1 MTLVYSSS
9 PSSSFQ
15 HFNIERAMTVNVDT
29 QSLIASMRDVV
40 GQAYLL
46 TDQAKKQPYTKGFRF
61 GAGEALAVV
70 RPGTLVEIWR
80 VLKLCVES
88 DVAVIMQAA
97 NTGLTGGSTP
107 DGKDY
112 DRPLVII
119 STMRIDDIQ
128 LVDNGKQI
136 VGLAGSTLFGL
147 EETLAPYGREPHS
160 VIGSSCIGASIVGGI
175 CNNSGG
181 ALVKRGPAYTELA
194 LFAQI
199 DANGNLSLINNLGI
213 NLGSE
218 PEEILSNL
226 ENKRYN
232 ETDVQHPDARA
243 SDNEYDE
250 RVRDVDSDTP
260 SRFNND
266 GRRLHD
272 ASGCAGK
279 LAVFAVRLD
288 TFPIPEKKQVFY
300 VGSNDAAVFTKVRR
314 DILSTFKNLP
324 DSGEYLHRDC
334 YDVSKKYGKDM
345 FIVISKLGAKFIPKL
360 FAFKR
365 KFDAFTDG
373 LGFLPNKMSDRV
385 MQYMSYLF
393 PNHLPKR
400 MEEYR
405 DKYQH
410 HWILEMSNEGVD
422 EAKAY
427 LDAFFK
433 TNEGGYFECTEEEAD
448 KAILHRFVAGGA
460 IGRYH
465 VMHSKEVGAMMTIDV
480 ALRRND
486 PDWFEVL
493 PKEIDDQIDT
503 KLYYGHLF
511 CHVMHQNYVLKK
523 GADAKQLKGK
533 ILETFDARSAE
544 YPAEH
549 NVGHEYFAKDAL
561 KNFYRELDPT
571 NSFNPGIGKTTK
583 LKNWAEHD
591 GGCCGGHH

>member
-1 MTLVYSSS
+1 
-9 PSSSFQ
+9 
-15 HFNIERAMTVNVDT
+15 MTVNVDT

-46 TDQAKKQPYTKGFRF
+46 TDKAKKQPYTKGFRF

-80 VLKLCVES
+80 VLKLCVEA

-128 LVDNGKQI
+128 LVDDGKQI

-199 DANGNLSLINNLGI
+199 DANGNLSLVNNLGI

-218 PEEILSNL
+218 PEEILNNL
-226 ENKRYN
+226 ENKRYK
-232 ETDVQHPDARA
+232 EADVQHPDARA

-266 GRRLHD
+266 GRRLHE

-300 VGSNDAAVFTKVRR
+300 VGSNDAAVFTQVRR

-365 KFDAFTDG
+365 KFDAFTDK

-385 MQYMSYLF
+385 MQYMSYVF

-410 HWILEMSNEGVD
+410 HWILEMSNDGVD

-433 TNEGGYFECTEEEAD
+433 TNEGSYFECTEEEAD

-465 VMHSKEVGAMMTIDV
+465 VMHSKDVGAMMTIDV

-523 GADAKQLKGK
+523 GADAKMLKGK

-591 GGCCGGHH
+591 GSCCGGHH

>member
-1 MTLVYSSS
+1 
-9 PSSSFQ
+9 
-15 HFNIERAMTVNVDT
+15 MTVNVDT

-46 TDQAKKQPYTKGFRF
+46 TDKAKKQPYTKGFRF
-61 GAGEALAVV
+61 GAGKALAVV

-80 VLKLCVES
+80 VLKLCVEA

-199 DANGNLSLINNLGI
+199 DANGNLSLVNNLGI

-218 PEEILSNL
+218 PEEILNNL
-226 ENKRYN
+226 ENKRYK
-232 ETDVQHPDARA
+232 EADVQHPDARA

-266 GRRLHD
+266 GRRLHE

-300 VGSNDAAVFTKVRR
+300 VGSNDAAVFTQVRR

-365 KFDAFTDG
+365 KFDAFTDK

-385 MQYMSYLF
+385 MQYMSYVF
-393 PNHLPKR
+393 PNHLPTR

-410 HWILEMSNEGVD
+410 HWILEMSNDGVD

-433 TNEGGYFECTEEEAD
+433 TNEGSYFECTEEEAD

-465 VMHSKEVGAMMTIDV
+465 VMHSKDVGAMMTIDV

-523 GADAKQLKGK
+523 GADAKLLKGK

-591 GGCCGGHH
+591 GSCCGGHH

>member
-1 MTLVYSSS
+1 
-9 PSSSFQ
+9 
-15 HFNIERAMTVNVDT
+15 MTVNVDT

-46 TDQAKKQPYTKGFRF
+46 TDKAKKQPYTKGFRF

-80 VLKLCVES
+80 VLKLCVEA

-199 DANGNLSLINNLGI
+199 DANGNLSLVNNLGI

-218 PEEILSNL
+218 PEEILNNL
-226 ENKRYN
+226 ENKRYK
-232 ETDVQHPDARA
+232 EADVQHPDARA
-243 SDNEYDE
+243 SDNEYDA

-266 GRRLHD
+266 GRRLHE

-300 VGSNDAAVFTKVRR
+300 VGSNDAAVFTQVRR

-365 KFDAFTDG
+365 KFDAFTDK

-385 MQYMSYLF
+385 MQYMSYVF

-410 HWILEMSNEGVD
+410 HWILEMSNDGVD

-433 TNEGGYFECTEEEAD
+433 TNEGSYFECTEEEAD

-465 VMHSKEVGAMMTIDV
+465 VMHSKDVGAMMTIDV

-523 GADAKQLKGK
+523 GADAKLLKGK

-591 GGCCGGHH
+591 GSCCGGHH

>member
-1 MTLVYSSS
+1 MSGQT
-9 PSSSFQ
+9 
-15 HFNIERAMTVNVDT
+15 DT
-29 QSLIASMRDVV
+29 QSLISSLGDVV
-40 GQAYLL
+40 GQAHLL
-46 TDQAKKQPYTKGFRF
+46 TDKEKKQPYCKGFRF
-61 GAGEALAVV
+61 GSGEALAVV
-70 RPGTLVEIWR
+70 RPATLVEIWR
-80 VLKLCVES
+80 VLTLCVEA

-128 LVDNGKQI
+128 LIDEGKQI

-147 EETLAPYGREPHS
+147 EEKLAPYGREPHS

-181 ALVKRGPAYTELA
+181 ALVKRGPAYTEMS

-199 DANGNLSLINNLGI
+199 DESGKLSLVNNLGI
-213 NLGSE
+213 HLGDS
-218 PEEILSNL
+218 PEEILTNL
-226 ENKRYN
+226 QQQNYAAD
-232 ETDVQHPDARA
+232 DVAFPELRA

-260 SRFNND
+260 SRFNTD
-266 GRRLHD
+266 GRRLHE

-288 TFPIPEKKQVFY
+288 TFPIPDKKQVFY
-300 VGSNDAAVFTKVRR
+300 VGSNDAAMFTQIRR

-365 KFDAFTDG
+365 KFDAFTDK
-373 LGFLPNKMSDRV
+373 LGFLPNKMSDRT
-385 MQYMSYLF
+385 MQYLSYLF
-393 PNHLPKR
+393 PGHLPAR
-400 MEEYR
+400 MEVYR

-410 HWILEMSNEGVD
+410 HWILEMSNDGVD
-422 EAKAY
+422 EARAY
-427 LDAFFK
+427 LDNFFK
-433 TNEGGYFECTEEEAD
+433 THEGSYFECTEDEAD

-465 VMHSKEVGAMMTIDV
+465 IMNSKNVGAMMTIDV

-486 PDWFEVL
+486 PDWFEEL
-493 PKEIDDQIDT
+493 PAEIDEQVDT

-523 GADAKQLKGK
+523 GADAKVLKNK
-533 ILETFDARSAE
+533 ILQTFDARNAE

-561 KNFYRELDPT
+561 KSFYRKLDPT

-583 LKNWAEHD
+583 LKNWAEHND
-591 GGCCGGHH
+591 SCCGGHD

>member
-1 MTLVYSSS
+1 
-9 PSSSFQ
+9 
-15 HFNIERAMTVNVDT
+15 MTVNVDT
-29 QSLIASMRDVV
+29 QSLITSMRDVV

-46 TDQAKKQPYTKGFRF
+46 TDKAKKQPYTKGFRF

-80 VLKLCVES
+80 VLKLCVEA

-128 LVDNGKQI
+128 LVDSGKQI

-199 DANGNLSLINNLGI
+199 DANGNLSLVNNLGI

-226 ENKRYN
+226 ENKRY
-232 ETDVQHPDARA
+232 EDTDVMHPDARA

-345 FIVISKLGAKFIPKL
+345 FIVISKLGAKFIPRL

-365 KFDAFTDG
+365 KFDAFTDK

-385 MQYMSYLF
+385 MQYMSYVF

-410 HWILEMSNEGVD
+410 HWILEMSNDGVD

-427 LDAFFK
+427 LDEFFK

-549 NVGHEYFAKDAL
+549 NVGHEYFAKGAL

-583 LKNWAEHD
+583 LKNWAEHG
-591 GGCCGGHH
+591 GGCCNGH

>member
-1 MTLVYSSS
+1 
-9 PSSSFQ
+9 
-15 HFNIERAMTVNVDT
+15 MTVNVDT

-46 TDQAKKQPYTKGFRF
+46 TDKAKKQPYTKGFRF

-80 VLKLCVES
+80 VLKLCVEA

-199 DANGNLSLINNLGI
+199 DANGNLSLVNNLGI

-218 PEEILSNL
+218 PEEILNSL
-226 ENKRYN
+226 ENKRYK
-232 ETDVQHPDARA
+232 EADVQHPDARA

-266 GRRLHD
+266 GRRLHE

-365 KFDAFTDG
+365 KFDAFTDK

-385 MQYMSYLF
+385 MQYMSYVF
-393 PNHLPKR
+393 PNHLPTR

-410 HWILEMSNEGVD
+410 HWILEMSNDGVD

-433 TNEGGYFECTEEEAD
+433 TNEGSYFECTEEEAD

-465 VMHSKEVGAMMTIDV
+465 VMHSKDVGAMMTIDV

-523 GADAKQLKGK
+523 GADAKLLKGK

-591 GGCCGGHH
+591 GSCCGGHH

>member
-1 MTLVYSSS
+1 MTG
-9 PSSSFQ
+9 Q
-15 HFNIERAMTVNVDT
+15 VDT
-29 QSLIASMRDVV
+29 QSLISSLQNVV
-40 GQAYLL
+40 GDNFLL
-46 TDQAKKQPYTKGFRF
+46 TDKEKKQPYCKGFRF

-70 RPGTLVEIWR
+70 RPGTLVQIWQI
-80 VLKLCVES
+80 LKLCVEA

-119 STMRIDDIQ
+119 STMRIDQIQ
-128 LVDNGKQI
+128 LVDQGRQI
-136 VGLAGSTLFGL
+136 IGLAGSTLFGL
-147 EETLAPYGREPHS
+147 EEKLAPYGREPHS

-181 ALVKRGPAYTELA
+181 ALVKRGPAYTELS

-199 DANGNLSLINNLGI
+199 NEQGELSLVNNLGI
-213 NLGSE
+213 HLGDT

-226 ENKRYN
+226 EKQKWQHS
-232 ETDVQHPDARA
+232 DVSFPEARA
-243 SDNEYDE
+243 SDNEYDQ
-250 RVRDVDSDTP
+250 RVREVDANTP

-266 GRRLHD
+266 GRRLHE

-314 DILSTFKNLP
+314 DILSGFTNLP

-365 KFDAFTDG
+365 KFDAFTDK

-385 MQYMSYLF
+385 MQYFSYLF
-393 PNHLPKR
+393 PNHLPAR
-400 MEEYR
+400 MEAYR

-410 HWILEMSNEGVD
+410 HWILEMSNDGVD
-422 EAKAY
+422 EARAY
-427 LDAFFK
+427 LDEFFK
-433 TNEGGYFECTEEEAD
+433 TNDGDYFECTPEEAD

-465 VMHSKEVGAMMTIDV
+465 TMNSKQVGAMMTIDV

-486 PDWFEVL
+486 PDWFEEL
-493 PKEIDDQIDT
+493 PPEIDEQIDT

-533 ILETFDARSAE
+533 ILETFDARQAE

-549 NVGHEYFAKDAL
+549 NVGHEYFAKAPL
-561 KNFYRELDPT
+561 KQFYRQLDPT

-583 LKNWAEHD
+583 LKNWQESGCGCGSEH
-591 GGCCGGHH
+591 G

>member
-1 MTLVYSSS
+1 
-9 PSSSFQ
+9 
-15 HFNIERAMTVNVDT
+15 MTVNVDT

-46 TDQAKKQPYTKGFRF
+46 TDKAKKQPYTKGFRF
-61 GAGEALAVV
+61 GVGEALAVV

-80 VLKLCVES
+80 VLKLCVGA

-128 LVDNGKQI
+128 LVDNGKQV

-199 DANGNLSLINNLGI
+199 DANGNLSLVNNLGI

-218 PEEILSNL
+218 PEEILNNL
-226 ENKRYN
+226 ENKRYK
-232 ETDVQHPDARA
+232 EVDVQHPDARA

-266 GRRLHD
+266 GRRLHE

-365 KFDAFTDG
+365 KFDAFTDK

-385 MQYMSYLF
+385 MQYMSYVF

-410 HWILEMSNEGVD
+410 HWILEMSNDGVD

-433 TNEGGYFECTEEEAD
+433 TNEGSYFECTEEEAD

-465 VMHSKEVGAMMTIDV
+465 VMHSKDVGAMMTIDV

-523 GADAKQLKGK
+523 GADAKLLKGK

-591 GGCCGGHH
+591 GSCCGGHH

>member
-1 MTLVYSSS
+1 
-9 PSSSFQ
+9 
-15 HFNIERAMTVNVDT
+15 MTVNVDT

-46 TDQAKKQPYTKGFRF
+46 TDKAKKQPYTKGFRF

-80 VLKLCVES
+80 VLKLCVEA

-199 DANGNLSLINNLGI
+199 DANGNLSLVNNLGI

-218 PEEILSNL
+218 PEEILNNL
-226 ENKRYN
+226 ENKRYK
-232 ETDVQHPDARA
+232 EADVQHPDARA

-266 GRRLHD
+266 GRRLHE

-300 VGSNDAAVFTKVRR
+300 VGSNDAAVFTQVRR

-365 KFDAFTDG
+365 KFDAFTDK

-385 MQYMSYLF
+385 MQYMSYVF

-410 HWILEMSNEGVD
+410 HWILEMSNDGVD

-433 TNEGGYFECTEEEAD
+433 TNEGSYFECTEEEAD

-465 VMHSKEVGAMMTIDV
+465 VMHSKDVGAMMTIDV

-523 GADAKQLKGK
+523 GADAKLLKGK
-533 ILETFDARSAE
+533 ILQTFDARSAE

-591 GGCCGGHH
+591 GSCCGGHH

>member
-1 MTLVYSSS
+1 
-9 PSSSFQ
+9 
-15 HFNIERAMTVNVDT
+15 MTVNVDT

-46 TDQAKKQPYTKGFRF
+46 TDKAKKQPYTKGFRF

-80 VLKLCVES
+80 VLKLCVEA

-199 DANGNLSLINNLGI
+199 DANGNLSLVNNLGI

-218 PEEILSNL
+218 PEEILNNL
-226 ENKRYN
+226 ENKRYK
-232 ETDVQHPDARA
+232 EADVQHPDARA

-365 KFDAFTDG
+365 KFDAFTDK

-385 MQYMSYLF
+385 MQYMSYVF
-393 PNHLPKR
+393 PNHLPTR

-410 HWILEMSNEGVD
+410 HWILEMSNDGVD

-433 TNEGGYFECTEEEAD
+433 TNEGSYFECTEEEAD

-465 VMHSKEVGAMMTIDV
+465 VMHSKDVGAMMTIDV

-523 GADAKQLKGK
+523 GADAKLLKGK

-591 GGCCGGHH
+591 GSCCGGHH

>member
-1 MTLVYSSS
+1 
-9 PSSSFQ
+9 
-15 HFNIERAMTVNVDT
+15 MTVNVDT

-46 TDQAKKQPYTKGFRF
+46 TDKAKKQPYTKGFRF

-80 VLKLCVES
+80 VLKLCVEA

-199 DANGNLSLINNLGI
+199 DANGNLSLVNNLGI

-218 PEEILSNL
+218 PEEILNNL
-226 ENKRYN
+226 ENKRYK
-232 ETDVQHPDARA
+232 EADVQHPDARA

-250 RVRDVDSDTP
+250 RVRDVDSATP

-266 GRRLHD
+266 GRRLHE

-300 VGSNDAAVFTKVRR
+300 VGSNDAAVFTQVRR

-365 KFDAFTDG
+365 KFDAFTDK

-385 MQYMSYLF
+385 MQYMSYVF
-393 PNHLPKR
+393 PNHLPTR

-410 HWILEMSNEGVD
+410 HWILEMSNDGVD

-433 TNEGGYFECTEEEAD
+433 TNEGSYFECTEEEAD

-465 VMHSKEVGAMMTIDV
+465 VMHSKDVGAMMTIDV

-523 GADAKQLKGK
+523 GADAKLLKGK

-591 GGCCGGHH
+591 GSCCGGHH

>member
-1 MTLVYSSS
+1 
-9 PSSSFQ
+9 
-15 HFNIERAMTVNVDT
+15 MTVNVDT

-46 TDQAKKQPYTKGFRF
+46 TDKAKKQPYTKGFRF

-80 VLKLCVES
+80 VLKLCVEA

-199 DANGNLSLINNLGI
+199 DANGNLSLVNNLGI
-213 NLGSE
+213 DLGSE
-218 PEEILSNL
+218 PEEILNNL
-226 ENKRYN
+226 ENKRYK
-232 ETDVQHPDARA
+232 EADVQHPDARA

-365 KFDAFTDG
+365 KFDAFTDK

-385 MQYMSYLF
+385 MQYMSYVF

-410 HWILEMSNEGVD
+410 HWILEMSNNGVD

-433 TNEGGYFECTEEEAD
+433 TNEGSYFECTEEEAD

-465 VMHSKEVGAMMTIDV
+465 VMNSKDVGAMMTIDV

-523 GADAKQLKGK
+523 GADAKLLKGK

-591 GGCCGGHH
+591 GSCCGGHH

>member
-1 MTLVYSSS
+1 
-9 PSSSFQ
+9 
-15 HFNIERAMTVNVDT
+15 MTVNVDT

-80 VLKLCVES
+80 VLKLCVEA

-128 LVDNGKQI
+128 LVDSGKQI

-199 DANGNLSLINNLGI
+199 DANGDLSLVNNLGI

-218 PEEILSNL
+218 PEEILNNL
-226 ENKRYN
+226 ENKRYSDA
-232 ETDVQHPDARA
+232 DVQHPDARA

-266 GRRLHD
+266 GRRLHE

-365 KFDAFTDG
+365 KFDAFTDK

-393 PNHLPKR
+393 PSDLPKR

-410 HWILEMSNEGVD
+410 HWILEMSNDGVD

-427 LDAFFK
+427 LDEFFK
-433 TNEGGYFECTEEEAD
+433 TNEGSYFECTQEEAD

-523 GADAKQLKGK
+523 GADAKLLKGK
-533 ILETFDARSAE
+533 ILETFDARNAE

-583 LKNWAEHD
+583 RKNWAEHD

>member
-1 MTLVYSSS
+1 
-9 PSSSFQ
+9 
-15 HFNIERAMTVNVDT
+15 MTVNVDT

-46 TDQAKKQPYTKGFRF
+46 TDKAKKQPYTKGFRF

-80 VLKLCVES
+80 VLKLCVEA

-199 DANGNLSLINNLGI
+199 DANGNLSLVNNLGI
-213 NLGSE
+213 DLGSE
-218 PEEILSNL
+218 PEEILNNL
-226 ENKRYN
+226 ENKRYK
-232 ETDVQHPDARA
+232 EADVQHPDARA

-365 KFDAFTDG
+365 KFDAFTDK

-385 MQYMSYLF
+385 MQYMSYVF

-410 HWILEMSNEGVD
+410 HWILEMSNNGVD

-433 TNEGGYFECTEEEAD
+433 TNEGSYFECTEEEAD

-465 VMHSKEVGAMMTIDV
+465 VMHSKDVGAMMTIDV

-523 GADAKQLKGK
+523 GADAKLLKGK

-591 GGCCGGHH
+591 GSCCGGHH

>member
-1 MTLVYSSS
+1 
-9 PSSSFQ
+9 
-15 HFNIERAMTVNVDT
+15 MTVNVDT
-29 QSLIASMRDVV
+29 QSLITSMRDVV

-46 TDQAKKQPYTKGFRF
+46 TDKAKKQPYTKGFRF

-80 VLKLCVES
+80 VLKLCVEA

-119 STMRIDDIQ
+119 STMRIDAIQ
-128 LVDNGKQI
+128 LVDSGKQI
-136 VGLAGSTLFGL
+136 IGLAGSTLFGL

-199 DANGNLSLINNLGI
+199 DADGNLSLINNLGV
-213 NLGSE
+213 NLGSD
-218 PEEILSNL
+218 PEEILNNL
-226 ENKRYN
+226 ENKRYT
-232 ETDVQHPDARA
+232 EADVQHPDARA

-300 VGSNDAAVFTKVRR
+300 VGSNDAAVFTKIRR

-365 KFDAFTDG
+365 KFDAFTDK

-385 MQYMSYLF
+385 MQYMSYVF

-410 HWILEMSNEGVD
+410 HWILEMSNDGVD

-433 TNEGGYFECTEEEAD
+433 TNEGSYFECTEEEAD

-465 VMHSKEVGAMMTIDV
+465 VMHSKDVGAMMTIDV

-523 GADAKQLKGK
+523 GADAKLLKGK

-583 LKNWAEHD
+583 LKNWAEHN

>member
-1 MTLVYSSS
+1 
-9 PSSSFQ
+9 
-15 HFNIERAMTVNVDT
+15 MTVNVDT

-46 TDQAKKQPYTKGFRF
+46 TDKAKKQPYTKGFRF

-80 VLKLCVES
+80 VLKLCVEA

-128 LVDNGKQI
+128 LVDDGKQI

-199 DANGNLSLINNLGI
+199 DANGNLSLVNNLGI

-218 PEEILSNL
+218 PEEILNNL
-226 ENKRYN
+226 ENKRYK
-232 ETDVQHPDARA
+232 EADVQHPEARA

-266 GRRLHD
+266 GRRLHE

-300 VGSNDAAVFTKVRR
+300 VGSNDAAVFTQVRR

-365 KFDAFTDG
+365 KFDAFTDK

-385 MQYMSYLF
+385 MQYMSYVF

-410 HWILEMSNEGVD
+410 HWILEMSNDGVD

-433 TNEGGYFECTEEEAD
+433 TNEGSYFECTEEEAD

-465 VMHSKEVGAMMTIDV
+465 VMHSKDVGAMMTIDV

-523 GADAKQLKGK
+523 GADAKLLKGK

-591 GGCCGGHH
+591 GSCCGGHH

>member
-1 MTLVYSSS
+1 
-9 PSSSFQ
+9 
-15 HFNIERAMTVNVDT
+15 MTVNVDT

-46 TDQAKKQPYTKGFRF
+46 TDKAKKQPYTKGFRF

-80 VLKLCVES
+80 VLKLCVEA

-199 DANGNLSLINNLGI
+199 DANGNLSLVNNLGI
-213 NLGSE
+213 DLGSE
-218 PEEILSNL
+218 PEEILNNL
-226 ENKRYN
+226 ENKRYK
-232 ETDVQHPDARA
+232 EADVQHPDARA

-266 GRRLHD
+266 GRRLHE

-365 KFDAFTDG
+365 KFDAFTDK

-385 MQYMSYLF
+385 MQYMSYVF

-410 HWILEMSNEGVD
+410 HWILEMSNDGVD

-433 TNEGGYFECTEEEAD
+433 TNEGSYFECTEEEAD

-465 VMHSKEVGAMMTIDV
+465 VMNSKDVGAMMTIDV

-523 GADAKQLKGK
+523 GADAKLLKGK

-549 NVGHEYFAKDAL
+549 NVGHEYFAKVAL

-591 GGCCGGHH
+591 GSCCGGHH

>member
-1 MTLVYSSS
+1 
-9 PSSSFQ
+9 
-15 HFNIERAMTVNVDT
+15 MTVNVDT

-46 TDQAKKQPYTKGFRF
+46 TDKAKKQPYTKGFRF

-80 VLKLCVES
+80 VLKLCVEA

-199 DANGNLSLINNLGI
+199 DANGNLSLVNNLGI

-218 PEEILSNL
+218 PEEILNNL
-226 ENKRYN
+226 ENKRYKQA
-232 ETDVQHPDARA
+232 DVQHPDARA

-365 KFDAFTDG
+365 KFDAFTDK

-385 MQYMSYLF
+385 MQYMSYVF

-410 HWILEMSNEGVD
+410 HWILEMSNNGVD

-433 TNEGGYFECTEEEAD
+433 TNEGSYFECTEEEAD

-465 VMHSKEVGAMMTIDV
+465 VMHSKDVGAMMTIDV
-480 ALRRND
+480 ALRRNA

-523 GADAKQLKGK
+523 GADAKLLKGK
-533 ILETFDARSAE
+533 ILQTFDARSAE

-583 LKNWAEHD
+583 LKNWAERD
-591 GGCCGGHH
+591 GSCCGGHH

>member
-1 MTLVYSSS
+1 
-9 PSSSFQ
+9 
-15 HFNIERAMTVNVDT
+15 MTVNVDT

-46 TDQAKKQPYTKGFRF
+46 TDKAKKQPYTKGFRF

-80 VLKLCVES
+80 VLKLCVEA

-199 DANGNLSLINNLGI
+199 DANGNLSLVNNLGI
-213 NLGSE
+213 DLGSE
-218 PEEILSNL
+218 PEEILNNL
-226 ENKRYN
+226 ENKRYK
-232 ETDVQHPDARA
+232 EADVQHPDARA

-266 GRRLHD
+266 GRRLHE

-365 KFDAFTDG
+365 KFDAFTDK

-385 MQYMSYLF
+385 MQYMSYVF

-410 HWILEMSNEGVD
+410 HWILEMSNDGVD

-433 TNEGGYFECTEEEAD
+433 TNEGSYFECTEEEAD

-465 VMHSKEVGAMMTIDV
+465 VMHSKDVGAMMTIDV

-503 KLYYGHLF
+503 KLYYGHLL

-523 GADAKQLKGK
+523 GADAKLLKGK

-591 GGCCGGHH
+591 GSCCGGHH

>member
-1 MTLVYSSS
+1 
-9 PSSSFQ
+9 
-15 HFNIERAMTVNVDT
+15 MTVNVDT
-29 QSLIASMRDVV
+29 QSLITSMRDVV

-46 TDQAKKQPYTKGFRF
+46 TDKAKKQPYTKGFRF

-80 VLKLCVES
+80 VLKLCVEA

-119 STMRIDDIQ
+119 STMRIDAIQ
-128 LVDNGKQI
+128 LVDSGKQI
-136 VGLAGSTLFGL
+136 IGLAGSTLFGL

-199 DANGNLSLINNLGI
+199 DADGNLSLINNLGV

-218 PEEILSNL
+218 PEEILNNL
-226 ENKRYN
+226 ENKRYT
-232 ETDVQHPDARA
+232 EADVQHPDARA

-250 RVRDVDSDTP
+250 RVRDVNSDTP

-300 VGSNDAAVFTKVRR
+300 VGSNDAAVFTKIRR

-365 KFDAFTDG
+365 KFDAFTDK

-385 MQYMSYLF
+385 MQYMSYVF

-410 HWILEMSNEGVD
+410 HWILEMSNDGVD

-427 LDAFFK
+427 LDEFFK
-433 TNEGGYFECTEEEAD
+433 TNEGSYFECTEEEAD

-465 VMHSKEVGAMMTIDV
+465 VMHSKDVGAMMTIDV

-523 GADAKQLKGK
+523 GADAKLLKGK

-583 LKNWAEHD
+583 LKNWAEHN

>member
-1 MTLVYSSS
+1 
-9 PSSSFQ
+9 
-15 HFNIERAMTVNVDT
+15 MTVNVDT
-29 QSLIASMRDVV
+29 QSLIASIRDVV

-46 TDQAKKQPYTKGFRF
+46 TDKAKKQPYTKGFRF

-80 VLKLCVES
+80 VLKLCVEA

-128 LVDNGKQI
+128 LVENGKQI

-194 LFAQI
+194 LFAKI
-199 DANGNLSLINNLGI
+199 DANGNLSLVNNLGI

-218 PEEILSNL
+218 PEEILNNL
-226 ENKRYN
+226 ENKRYK
-232 ETDVQHPDARA
+232 EEDVYHPDARA

-266 GRRLHD
+266 GRRLHE

-365 KFDAFTDG
+365 KFDAFTDK

-385 MQYMSYLF
+385 MQYMSYIF

-410 HWILEMSNEGVD
+410 HWILEMSNDGVD

-427 LDAFFK
+427 LDEFFK

-511 CHVMHQNYVLKK
+511 CHVMHQNYVLKR
-523 GADAKQLKGK
+523 GADAKQLKNK

-583 LKNWAEHD
+583 LKNWADHK

>member
-1 MTLVYSSS
+1 
-9 PSSSFQ
+9 
-15 HFNIERAMTVNVDT
+15 MTVNVDT

-46 TDQAKKQPYTKGFRF
+46 TDKAKKQPYTKGFRF
-61 GAGEALAVV
+61 GVGEALAVV

-80 VLKLCVES
+80 VLKLCVEA

-199 DANGNLSLINNLGI
+199 DANGNLSLVNNLGI

-218 PEEILSNL
+218 PEEILNSL
-226 ENKRYN
+226 ENKRYK
-232 ETDVQHPDARA
+232 EADVQHPDARA

-266 GRRLHD
+266 GRRLHE

-300 VGSNDAAVFTKVRR
+300 VGSNDAAVFTQVRR

-365 KFDAFTDG
+365 KFDAFTDK

-385 MQYMSYLF
+385 MQYMSYVF

-410 HWILEMSNEGVD
+410 HWILEMSNDGVD

-433 TNEGGYFECTEEEAD
+433 TNEGSYFECTEEEAD

-465 VMHSKEVGAMMTIDV
+465 VMHSKDVGAMMTIDV

-523 GADAKQLKGK
+523 GADAKLLKGK

-591 GGCCGGHH
+591 GSCCGGHH

>member
-1 MTLVYSSS
+1 
-9 PSSSFQ
+9 
-15 HFNIERAMTVNVDT
+15 MTVNVDT

-46 TDQAKKQPYTKGFRF
+46 TDKAKKQPYTKGFRF
-61 GAGEALAVV
+61 GVGEALAVV

-80 VLKLCVES
+80 VLKLCVEA

-119 STMRIDDIQ
+119 STMRIDAIQ
-128 LVDNGKQI
+128 LVDSGKQI
-136 VGLAGSTLFGL
+136 IGLAGSTLFGL
-147 EETLAPYGREPHS
+147 EETLAPFGREPHS

-199 DANGNLSLINNLGI
+199 DADGNLSLINNLGV

-218 PEEILSNL
+218 PEEILNNL
-226 ENKRYN
+226 ENKRYT
-232 ETDVQHPDARA
+232 EADVQHPDARA

-300 VGSNDAAVFTKVRR
+300 VGSNDAAVFTKIRR

-365 KFDAFTDG
+365 KFDAFTDK

-385 MQYMSYLF
+385 MQYMSYVF

-410 HWILEMSNEGVD
+410 HWILEMSNDGVD

-427 LDAFFK
+427 LDEFFK
-433 TNEGGYFECTEEEAD
+433 TNEGSYFECTEEEAD

-465 VMHSKEVGAMMTIDV
+465 VMHSKDVGAMMTIDV

-523 GADAKQLKGK
+523 GADAKLLKGK

-583 LKNWAEHD
+583 LKNWAEHN